1 MMCTCVCASVCDA
14 RRQREGRHSLTHAS
28 NAYTHTHIQQELEK
42 VKEIEMMLLTL
53 THVHRQTPG
62 NEERKKKDVLM
73 CMKRK
78 EMLTDGADQLNRAI
92 MNIGM
97 QVMCVSVVCV
107 CVCVFVRVCMCVCV
121 RACTCIHVL
130 CVYTHTKGG
139 HGGF

>member
-1 MMCTCVCASVCDA
+1 
-14 RRQREGRHSLTHAS
+14 
-28 NAYTHTHIQQELEK
+28 
-42 VKEIEMMLLTL
+42 MLLTL